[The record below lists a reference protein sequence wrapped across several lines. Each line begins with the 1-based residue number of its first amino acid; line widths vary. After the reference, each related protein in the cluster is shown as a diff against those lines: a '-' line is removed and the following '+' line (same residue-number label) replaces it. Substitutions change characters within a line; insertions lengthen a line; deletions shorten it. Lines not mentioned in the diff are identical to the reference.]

1 MKTIELALQEAA
13 KPGFWGQIQIDYQN
27 GEPVVMRKIETTN
40 LKKAEEET
48 RRHESQFRTK

>member
-27 GEPVVMRKIETTN
+27 GEPLVIRKIETTN
-40 LKKAEEET
+40 LKKAEDNK
-48 RRHESQFRTK
+48 RHAAKFCK

>member
-27 GEPVVMRKIETTN
+27 GEPVVIRKIETTN

-48 RRHESQFRTK
+48 RRHAATFRK

>member
-1 MKTIELALQEAA
+1 MKTIELALQEAT

-27 GEPVVMRKIETTN
+27 GEPVVIRKIETTN

-48 RRHESQFRTK
+48 RRHAATFRK